1 MRYVFYAMAM
11 VSALYVWAHETPR
24 GREVLRK
31 FSTPAAGSVRAY
43 HGD

>member
-24 GREVLRK
+24 GREVMRK
-31 FSTPAAGSVRAY
+31 FDSPAPGSVSAY
-43 HGD
+43 RPN